1 MGLQPPVLQRVKQQL
16 QLVGKAFL
24 VGACLETTAPLPL
37 QCPPPQP
44 AGMVYLA
51 GDFLGMNVILP
62 CLPHQPLL
70 TPQLLVEV
78 AFLDGVSLAMDV
90 NPKPLQPLQQQQ
102 QQQQQN
108 VGVLLVG
115 VYWVAKDLI
124 QSHTG

>member
-1 MGLQPPVLQRVKQQL
+1 MGQQPQPQQPRQPPLQQQQQQLPRLQPLQLQPLQLSPLQPPVLQRVKQQL

-70 TPQLLVEV
+70 TPQLLVKV

-90 NPKPLQPLQQQQ
+90 NPKP
-102 QQQQQN
+102 
-108 VGVLLVG
+108 
-115 VYWVAKDLI
+115 
-124 QSHTG
+124 

>member
-1 MGLQPPVLQRVKQQL
+1 MG
-16 QLVGKAFL
+16 
-24 VGACLETTAPLPL
+24 TAPLPL

-90 NPKPLQPLQQQQ
+90 NPKPLQLLLLPLQLQLP
-102 QQQQQN
+102 N